1 MKALMQKRDFANTSE
16 YALSLQIGSICCEL
30 RCGDAEIHHKLR
42 KLYRDYLTDA
52 DADVTVELELT
63 NRMSTDKVN
72 SVLTR
77 SRYMRHGNNFRSS
90 GKILKGE
97 YDLMSRTVK
106 ITGEKA
112 LIDPENKVNL
122 LNQLISVSYYS
133 ACKMKYANNPPDMLV
148 HACGIL
154 RNGQALVFTGPSE
167 IGKTTV
173 ARLCGDSHGEV
184 LSDEMLLM
192 SRPGVNSNGVMIQN
206 APILGDFPPGRNTT
220 APLRCILILKQ
231 SNQTAWRYLDKAEA
245 YLLFIRQIIAPSCVG
260 NYDKKTAYSIMADF
274 SSEVVQAAPTYE
286 LEFNRDD
293 NTLWQITDELE
304 EMPGTE
310 SLN

>member
-1 MKALMQKRDFANTSE
+1 MKALLPKKERAALAE
-16 YALSLQIGSICCEL
+16 YTLGLQVGSICCEL
-30 RCGDAEIHHKLR
+30 RCGDAEIHQKLR
-42 KLYRDYLTDA
+42 KLYHDYLTDA
-52 DADVTVELELT
+52 EADVIVELELT

-97 YDLMSRTVK
+97 YDLASRTVK

-112 LIDPENKVNL
+112 LIDPDNKVNL

-133 ACKMKYANNPPDMLV
+133 ACKMKYETNPPDMLV

-154 RNGQALVFTGPSE
+154 RNKQALVFTGPSE
-167 IGKTTV
+167 IGKTTI
-173 ARLCGDSHGEV
+173 ARLCGNGHGEV
-184 LSDEMLLM
+184 LNDEMLLM
-192 SRPGVNSNGVMIQN
+192 SRPGTSGNGITIQN
-206 APILGDFPPGRNTT
+206 APILGDFPPGRNT
-220 APLRCILILKQ
+220 AAQLRCILMLKQ
-231 SNQTAWRYLDKAEA
+231 SNRTAWRYLDKAEA
-245 YLLFIRQIIAPSCVG
+245 YLRFIRQIIAPSCVG

-274 SSEVVQAAPTYE
+274 SSEVVQAVPVYE
-286 LEFNRDD
+286 FEFNQDSD
-293 NTLWQITDELE
+293 ALWQITNELE
-304 EMPGTE
+304 GMPGTE